1 MPKGSLRPVV
11 SGLGAGL
18 LVLACVR
25 LYRLIRT
32 HTENPLF
39 TPQLLWPCL
48 SLWIA
53 SSVIRIGRRSGDA
66 TLKEAIT
73 LIRSGSLLLGIWSYR
88 VYRDWQGAAPLYL
101 DTLYAILGG
110 VIMLLGL
117 KVSRTLRNAA
127 TQARSGPPP

>member
-1 MPKGSLRPVV
+1 MPKGVNLRPVL

-53 SSVIRIGRRSGDA
+53 SSVIRIGRQSGEP
-66 TLKEAIT
+66 TRKEAIT
-73 LIRSGSLLLGIWSYR
+73 LIRSGSLLLGIWGYR
-88 VYRDWQGAAPLYL
+88 IYRDWQAASPIHL

-117 KVSRTLRNAA
+117 KISR
-127 TQARSGPPP
+127 ARRAGPVFSFRP